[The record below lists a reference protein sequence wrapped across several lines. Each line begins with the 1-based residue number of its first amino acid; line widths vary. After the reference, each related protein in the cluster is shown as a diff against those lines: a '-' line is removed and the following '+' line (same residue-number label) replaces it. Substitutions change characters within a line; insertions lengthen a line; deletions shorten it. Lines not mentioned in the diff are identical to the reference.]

1 MHFRQ
6 RPPCLSDEVT
16 PWNRRPGKPVKI
28 VVRFINGLKAD
39 GEVTIDVNNLQPK
52 ALTLMELTKD
62 QREKVQR

>member
-1 MHFRQ
+1 M
-6 RPPCLSDEVT
+6 T
-16 PWNRRPGKPVKI
+16 PWNHWPGKPVKI

-52 ALTLMELTKD
+52 ALTVMELAKD